1 MKTSIA
7 SLVIA
12 LSLAAGC
19 SAPVQHPG
27 AVSTFDSTTYDAL
40 TVAQAAI
47 EQAKTSF
54 GPTPSATIKTLLNNA
69 ITAYNVAEAAY
80 MAYHQAAVAGTATPA
95 AQTGLQ
101 MQLVSMNA
109 SIAALKGAK

>member
-69 ITAYNVAEAAY
+69 AEAAY